1 MKIKKALISVSDK
14 TNLISLV
21 NKLKDYKIEILS
33 TGGTAK
39 FISDNGIEIND
50 VSSYTQF
57 PEIMDGR
64 VKTLHPLI
72 HGGILAVRGNKLH
85 EKAMIENNI
94 EGIDLVIINLYPF
107 ESEIKN
113 NSPFEKCIEN
123 IDIGGPAMIRSAAK
137 NYKFVTILVNPNDY
151 NSFIYEIDNNN
162 GATTESF
169 RLNLA
174 KKAFKRT
181 MEYDYT
187 ISNWLSNDS
196 KEEFPKEVRF
206 KAHRKKILRYGEN
219 PHQKAAVYNF
229 LEDSLANAKQI
240 QGKDLSY
247 NNLNDAAAALELA
260 KDLKQFNKKGVVIVK
275 HANPCGVAIS
285 NSLIESYTNALACDP
300 TSAFGG
306 IIATNCIIDCKTAKK
321 ICEIFTELII
331 APEIDDDA
339 KTLFRSKKNIRVI
352 ESKSIFEKNYNDK
365 QIKSIPGGYLLQ
377 TPDNLNINKDNLNVV
392 TTKSPLT
399 VEIEDLLFSFIVA
412 KHVKSNAIVFSKN
425 GMTIGI
431 GAGQMSRVDSSQLAS
446 NKARK
451 NLSIDRLPEN
461 TVAAS
466 DAFFPF
472 ADGVNNLINAGVSSI
487 IQPGGSV
494 NDDQVIDAANKAGV
508 SMVFTGKRHFKH

>member
-39 FISDNGIEIND
+39 FISDNGIDIKD

-85 EKAMIENNI
+85 EKAMINNNI

-137 NYKFVTILVNPNDY
+137 NYKFVTVIVNPNDY
-151 NSFIYEIDNNN
+151 NSFISEIDNNN

-181 MEYDYT
+181 MEYDYI

-196 KEEFPKEVRF
+196 EEDFPKEVHLRA
-206 KAHRKKILRYGEN
+206 KRKKILRYGEN

-229 LEDSLANAKQI
+229 LEDSLANSKQI

-275 HANPCGVAIS
+275 HANPCGVSIS
-285 NSLIESYTNALACDP
+285 HNLFESYTNALACDP

-306 IIATNCIIDCKTAKK
+306 IVATNCIIDCETAKK

-331 APEIDDDA
+331 APGIDDDA
-339 KTLFRSKKNIRVI
+339 KKIFSSKKNLRVI
-352 ESKSIFEKNYNDK
+352 ESKVLYEKNYNDK
-365 QIKSIPGGYLLQ
+365 QVKSIPGGYLLQ

-392 TTKSPLT
+392 TTKKPLN

-425 GMTIGI
+425 CMTIGI

-446 NKARK
+446 NKAK
-451 NLSIDRLPEN
+451 AMLSLDSLPKN

-472 ADGVNNLINAGVSSI
+472 ADGVNNLIKAGVSSV
-487 IQPGGSV
+487 IQPGGSI
-494 NDDQVIDAANKAGV
+494 NDDKVIAAANKGGI
-508 SMVFTGKRHFKH
+508 SMIFTGNRHFKH